1 MQKFKKDFPIFRHR
15 KDLVYLDSA
24 ATSQKPRVV
33 IDAINNFYE
42 YENSNSKRG
51 IYPLA
56 EEVTSRIE
64 EVRGVVATYLNAK
77 PREIVF
83 TRNTTE
89 SLNLLA
95 YSMSHN
101 INKKDIVATTIVE
114 HHSNFVPWQMLAAKS
129 GCFFQ
134 VIDIDENFYPK
145 FYELKKAKILA
156 LTYVSNVLGEVYDL
170 EKIIK
175 QIRKENPGIVIV
187 VDAAQA
193 VSHFPIDVKKI
204 DCDFLVFSGHKI
216 FAGMG
221 VGVLYGKN
229 DLLQDL
235 DPFLYGG
242 QMVHEVS
249 IERTTFRELPDKL
262 EAGTLNAADILSL
275 GKGIEYISSAGIL
288 VIAQHE
294 QELTAYLLKKLN
306 EIEGLHILGRK
317 DKHTRIGL
325 VSFTVDG
332 VHPHD
337 IAQVLGDNG
346 VCVRAGHHCAM
357 PLHNR
362 LGISSSTRVSLSI
375 YNDKKDIDKFVAV
388 LKKIIKKFR

>member
-1 MQKFKKDFPIFRHR
+1 MQNFKKDFPIFRIH
-15 KDLVYLDSA
+15 KNLIYLDSA
-24 ATSQKPRVV
+24 ATSQKPKVV
-33 IDAINNFYE
+33 IDAIKNFYE
-42 YENSNSKRG
+42 YENANSKRG
-51 IYPLA
+51 IYSLA
-56 EEVTSRIE
+56 ERVTERIE
-64 EVRGVVATYLNAK
+64 EVREVVAAYLNAEPK
-77 PREIVF
+77 ELVF

-101 INKKDIVATTIVE
+101 IKENDVVATTVIE

-134 VIDIDENFYPK
+134 VVDIDENFYPK
-145 FYELKKAKILA
+145 FHELKKVKILA

-170 EKIIK
+170 VEIIK
-175 QIRKENPGIVIV
+175 KVRKNNPGVVIV

-193 VSHFPIDVKKI
+193 VSHFSIDVKKI

-221 VGVLYGKN
+221 AGVLYGKK
-229 DLLQDL
+229 DLLYDL

-249 IERTTFRELPDKL
+249 VEKTTFRESPDKF
-262 EAGTLNAADILSL
+262 EAGTLSAADIVSL
-275 GKGIEYISSAGIL
+275 GKAIEYISSVGL
-288 VIAQHE
+288 PNIAAHE
-294 QELTAYLLKKLN
+294 EELTAYLLEKLK
-306 EIEGLHILGRK
+306 EIDGLNILGRK
-317 DKHTRIGL
+317 DKHKRIGL
-325 VSFTVDG
+325 ASFTIDG

-357 PLHNR
+357 PLHER
-362 LGISSSTRVSLSI
+362 FGISASTRVSLSI
-375 YNDKKDIDKFVAV
+375 YNDKKDIDKLTRI
-388 LKKIIKKFR
+388 LKVITKKFR